1 MLACDV
7 FTLETLSLRR
17 FYVLFFFELE
27 SRHVHLAGCTTN
39 PTGAWVTQQARNLS
53 FTGVFERA
61 RFLIHDRDSKFTA
74 SFDEVFLRSEGIH
87 VVPTPVRAPHPKR
100 TPTPSGS
107 SAPSA
112 PNVSTGSSSSA
123 AVTSNQ
129 SCGPTSSTTTRSA
142 RIVDWRSG
150 HPKRSN

>member
-1 MLACDV
+1 MLDETGLFRVDV
-7 FTLETLSLRR
+7 VTAPAQSG
-17 FYVLFFFELE
+17 ELAAFMPSFAE
-27 SRHVHLAGCTTN
+27 H
-39 PTGAWVTQQARNLS
+39 QAV
-53 FTGVFERA
+53 VFNYDAPDERWPA
-61 RFLIHDRDSKFTA
+61 ATKRA
-74 SFDEVFLRSEGIH
+74 FDEVFLRSEGIH

-123 AVTSNQ
+123 AVTLNQ

-142 RIVDWRSG
+142 RIVDSRSG